1 MAHVADAFLNPSDEF
16 TPIPF
21 WFWNDRLT
29 NEEIIRQI
37 QDFHDKGVTG
47 FVLHPRLGIP
57 EDIEYLSDDF
67 MGFVQTA
74 VDEADRLNMTVILY
88 DEGMY
93 PSGSANGLVV
103 KSNPEYASRGLKMVE
118 FPCSGT
124 TTMSIPLEDGD
135 TLVSVQAV
143 KKLDEKSICKH
154 ESQMLDVQND
164 AVSFTPPDVENW
176 SIVCFIETYSKGTI
190 RGIHYGEDDGEK
202 NAPRSTDL
210 LNPEAVN
217 TFIKITHERY
227 YEVLGKYFGN
237 TVRAFF
243 TDEPDILG
251 RARLKGLQRWS
262 RDFYSYY
269 LEVGNKEVDLPA
281 LWFDIGEDTEKAR
294 VQYKKAIH
302 QRMIEVYYK
311 PLSEWCAAHKI
322 ALTGHPERSDDIGL
336 LDYFQIPGQD
346 VVWRWVAPEDERGI
360 SGGHSTAGKCSADAA
375 RHRGRRR
382 NLNEV
387 LGVCGIDN
395 GWHLPGGDMK
405 WYFDWLFVRGVNLI
419 SPHAFYYSIREQS
432 RSHERPPDVGRNNI
446 WWPHYDQ
453 FSTYI
458 KRLSWLMTD
467 SVNQTEIAVL
477 CEEDF
482 LPWRIV
488 KPLFE
493 QQIEFNYLEESLLK
507 KSSIQ
512 ESKLVIEQQEYRLIL
527 IEEVSRLSEKT
538 IQLLQK
544 FMDEGGIVL
553 TLEQHKQL
561 TGARQTRVENLVQSV
576 EEVGER
582 KVKLIPSG
590 ADLRFSLVRKAGQS
604 FYLFVNEGEAT
615 FTGNVE
621 INEIGKLQKWDAWNG
636 TIDDHPQQLMNGK
649 LIVPLEL
656 KRRDSIIF
664 HINSEEE
671 PIEIVDKQYGDK
683 QVQALDGEW
692 VITLD
697 GQKLPTNAL
706 GSWTKLADYKYV
718 SGTAQYELTFKTKK
732 ADHIQLDLGEAH
744 ELVQLWVNEQKV
756 GTKMWAP
763 YDFDITDFVEDG
775 ENKLTI
781 KVTNSKANEMDQLS
795 LPSGLIGPVQIVKA

>member
-29 NEEIIRQI
+29 NEEIIKQI

-57 EDIEYLSDDF
+57 DDIEYLSDGF
-67 MGFVQTA
+67 MEFVKIA

-118 FPCSGT
+118 FPCLGT
-124 TTMSIPLEDGD
+124 TTMSIPLEVGE

-143 KKLDEKSICKH
+143 KKQDEKSISANETKI
-154 ESQMLDVQND
+154 LDVQNNT
-164 AVSFTPPDVENW
+164 VSFTPPNEENW

-190 RGIHYGEDDGEK
+190 RGIHYGEDDGEE

-217 TFIKITHERY
+217 KFIEITHDRY

-237 TVRAFF
+237 TVQAFF

-269 LEVGNKEVDLPA
+269 IKAGNKEEDLSA
-281 LWFDIGEDTEKAR
+281 LWFDIGEDTEKVR
-294 VQYKKAIH
+294 VRYKQAIH

-311 PLSEWCAAHKI
+311 PLSEWCASHQI
-322 ALTGHPERSDDIGL
+322 ALTGHPEKSDDIGL

-346 VVWRWVAPEDERGI
+346 VVWRWVAPENELGI
-360 SGGHSTAGKCSADAA
+360 SGRHSTAGKCSSDAA

-446 WWPHYDQ
+446 WWPHYNQ

-467 SVNQTEIAVL
+467 SVNQTDVAVL
-477 CEEDF
+477 CEEEF
-482 LPWRIV
+482 LPWRMV

-493 QQIEFNYLEESLLK
+493 QQIEFNYLEESLLEHTT
-507 KSSIQ
+507 IQ
-512 ESKLVIEQQEYRLIL
+512 ESKLLIEKQEYRVIL
-527 IEEVSRLSEKT
+527 IEEISRLSEKT
-538 IQLLQK
+538 IQFLQA
-544 FMDEGGIVL
+544 FINNGGVVL
-553 TLEQHKQL
+553 TLEQDEQL
-561 TGARQTRVENLVQSV
+561 ADARQATLENLVHTV
-576 EEVGER
+576 EEVVER
-582 KVKLIPSG
+582 KVKLIPNGS
-590 ADLRFSLVRKAGQS
+590 DLRFSLVKKEGQS
-604 FYLFVNEGEAT
+604 FYLFVNEGETT
-615 FTGNVE
+615 FTGNIE
-621 INEIGKLQKWDAWNG
+621 INQLGKLQKWDAWNG
-636 TIDDHPQQLMNGK
+636 TIEDHPQQLVNGK

-664 HINSEEE
+664 HIDSDEE
-671 PIEIVDKQYGDK
+671 PVEVEEKLYGDE
-683 QVQALDGEW
+683 QVEELDGEW
-692 VITLD
+692 TITLD
-697 GQKLPTNAL
+697 GNPLSTHEL
-706 GSWTKLADYKYV
+706 GSWTDLLGFEQF
-718 SGTAQYELTFKTKK
+718 SGTAEYERTFDSQR
-732 ADHIQLDLGEAH
+732 AERIQLQLGEAH
-744 ELVQLWVNEQKV
+744 ELVQLWVNDQKV

-763 YDFDITDFVEDG
+763 YDFDITDFVQDG

-781 KVTNSKANEMDQLS
+781 QVTNSKANEMDQLS
-795 LPSGLIGPVQIVKA
+795 LPSGLIGPVQVVKV